1 MIARYRNPLF
11 YQNIKWECV
20 AKYIDKL
27 KSRKYKTF
35 IQKFHIYNFQNDLV
49 NFPLLILSS
58 YKSYIRDINNQLNSF
73 ELGYTLYCFSS
84 IRYLDTSFFYYYRNS
99 SALTL
104 FNFFKYLVVRN
115 HYLLIFLSF
124 QAYGNYLNYI
134 CNTFYGSFYNVD
146 NSFYKQYI
154 QLQKYESLLILEL
167 KSLINFASL
176 SIFFNKIYFD
186 KDLVKHILNFFDVST
201 FSRLLTNLNIKNN
214 FLFLEKNKLFR
225 KLQEV
230 VMLQLTYEISSIL
243 YRVYNFQYI
252 QFKVV
257 FVDKKDEVLL
267 LYNTAS
273 IERIAYLLFGSGFL
287 IKMVK
292 NFREVSLVKGLF
304 TRSFFYSIE
313 NWVYPFYFIVQP
325 SLYSQFIF
333 IKKVSLIIHKI
344 NRQSLF
350 VINIRLNM
358 LFVLWLSQYKRLNK
372 KVIYLLDYL
381 IDLKLRYYYINYSY
395 FDIKLFQ
402 RSSFSRIIVRKRIYF
417 YSNIYSRSY
426 KKCYGLFKLLW
437 GLDFKC
443 YMNLREAI

>member
-1 MIARYRNPLF
+1 MITRHHNSLL

-27 KSRKYKTF
+27 KSRKYKAF
-35 IQKFHIYNFQNDLV
+35 IQEFHIYTFQNYLV
-49 NFPLLILSS
+49 NFPLLMLSS
-58 YKSYIRDINNQLNSF
+58 CKYYICDIGNQLNSF
-73 ELGYTLYCFSS
+73 ELGYILYCFSS
-84 IRYLDTSFFYYYRNS
+84 IRHLDISFFYYYRNS
-99 SALTL
+99 FDHKL
-104 FNFFKYLVVRN
+104 FNFVKYLVRRI

-124 QAYGNYLNYI
+124 QLYSNYLKYI
-134 CNTFYGSFYNVD
+134 CNTFYGSFYNFD
-146 NSFYKQYI
+146 NSFYRQDI
-154 QLQKYESLLILEL
+154 ESQKYESILILEL
-167 KSLINFASL
+167 KSLVNFVSL
-176 SIFFNKIYFD
+176 SIFFNKIYLD
-186 KDLVKHILNFFDVST
+186 KDLVKCMLNFFDVST

-230 VMLQLTYEISSIL
+230 VMLQLIYEISSL
-243 YRVYNFQYI
+243 FYRAYNFQYI

-257 FVDKKDEVLL
+257 FFDKNSEILL
-267 LYNTAS
+267 FCNTALTKKV
-273 IERIAYLLFGSGFL
+273 AYLLFGNGFL
-287 IKMVK
+287 TKIVK
-292 NFREVSLVKGLF
+292 NFREMSLVKGLF
-304 TRSFFYSIE
+304 TRFFFYSMDY
-313 NWVYPFYFIVQP
+313 WVYPFYSIVKP

-333 IKKVSLIIHKI
+333 IKQVSLVIHKI

-350 VINIRLNM
+350 VVNIRLNM
-358 LFVLWLSQYKRLNK
+358 LFVLWLAQHKILGKRI
-372 KVIYLLDYL
+372 IYLLDYL

-402 RSSFSRIIVRKRIYF
+402 RPSFSRVIVRKRTYF
-417 YSNIYSRSY
+417 YSNIYSRNY